1 MALTPEAIAFQRSV
15 FSAMDGWISS
25 PFYVIV
31 KDAGIAGRV
40 MDDRSM
46 MILKAALVES
56 IANNPGYRAII
67 EKEASYPP
75 LIFVE
80 RANIRE
86 WLCAQPDVF
95 HQVSETWG
103 AKSTDIKGFKEIAL
117 TAVYCKLGYPGGTH
131 DSLSEAMLAHL
142 PTEVDFR
149 RQSVIEWAV
158 EQNAKLANAV
168 LFESDETKKITA
180 KLFAALIYNVLLV
193 AQNDTNL
200 TGKARWDRIRAS
212 LVDWLEFGKFMT
224 SAKTAVHAP
233 PITQSSS
240 IDVNLSLLTTRN
252 LLDFYDEQYVYLY
265 NPNIMDVELL
275 RSPDMVSEPAA
286 NVPLS
291 ANDSDHIYVRGILD
305 YIGSSSVSDASLV
318 ALTFHNSQGHT
329 VAFSP
334 EFQSD
339 VYEYSL
345 IAPGGGTY
353 RLLWTPLHRHTVVT
367 GPPTVDITEATT
379 VIVIECVSQD
389 GLDSKTYT
397 ITVLKFG

>member
-1 MALTPEAIAFQRSV
+1 MALTTEAIAFQRSM
-15 FSAMDGWISS
+15 FSTMDGWISS
-25 PFYVIV
+25 PFYGIV
-31 KDAGIAGRV
+31 KDAGVAGRV
-40 MDDRSM
+40 MHDRSI
-46 MILKAALVES
+46 MILKASLVES
-56 IANNPGYRAII
+56 IANNAGYRAII

-95 HQVSETWG
+95 YEVSETWG

-131 DSLSEAMLAHL
+131 DSFSEAMLSHL

-149 RQSVIEWAV
+149 RQSVIEWAI
-158 EQNAKLANAV
+158 EQNDKLANSV
-168 LFESDETKKITA
+168 LFESDETKKMTA

-193 AQNDTNL
+193 AQNDDNL
-200 TGKARWDRIRAS
+200 TEKTRWDRIRAS
-212 LVDWLEFGKFMT
+212 LVGWLEFGKFMT

-240 IDVNLSLLTTRN
+240 IDVNLSLLTSRN
-252 LLDFYDEQYVYLY
+252 LLDFYDERYVYLY
-265 NPNIMDVELL
+265 NPNVNNVELL

-291 ANDSDHIYVRGILD
+291 AQDSDHIYVRGILD
-305 YIGSSSVSDASLV
+305 YIGSSSMSDASLV
-318 ALTFHNSQGHT
+318 ALTFHNSEGHA

-345 IAPGGGTY
+345 LAPGGTY
-353 RLLWTPLHRHTVVT
+353 RLLHTALHRHTVVT
-367 GPPTVDITEATT
+367 IPVTVEITEAST
-379 VIVIECVSQD
+379 VITIECVSQD